1 MNRIESWTS
10 HRLPFLL
17 IATLSLGDECKKSG
31 KYTYVCVCVMRHRQ
45 KTEAEQIEQTARE
58 ALNTSREALRIAET
72 AIQKP
77 SNVAY
82 DIELI
87 KRRYVHVNACQRLLN
102 FVSVVELIQINFPH
116 LLSG

>member
-1 MNRIESWTS
+1 VE
-10 HRLPFLL
+10 
-17 IATLSLGDECKKSG
+17 
-31 KYTYVCVCVMRHRQ
+31 KYTCVCALPDRQ

-87 KRRYVHVNACQRLLN
+87 KRRYVKRFQCYLM
-102 FVSVVELIQINFPH
+102 
-116 LLSG
+116 LSLVLSYSYLK